1 MTKLGLKRKI
11 VTLRYRLKLYIGRGC
26 INSKTFFNRRSN
38 GGIPFNLESIIL
50 MIQINTNLM
59 IDISIHYMLLLLL
72 LVLLPSF
79 LKYKLLLVIIISIII
94 SIIHCIRR
102 IGFLYFIDIVRHLNN
117 RIVIITNIR
126 LIRVYCISK
135 NNIGDTENPPDISF
149 LI

>member
-1 MTKLGLKRKI
+1 MFNMTKLGLKRKI

-26 INSKTFFNRRSN
+26 IDSKTFFNRRSN

-59 IDISIHYMLLLLL
+59 IDISIHHILLLLL

-94 SIIHCIRR
+94 SIICELHS
-102 IGFLYFIDIVRHLNN
+102 LWSFIPPVKIV
-117 RIVIITNIR
+117 
-126 LIRVYCISK
+126 S
-135 NNIGDTENPPDISF
+135 SF
-149 LI
+149 DS